1 MTEERTTTYE
11 TPDGGSHTTT
21 TIVTDAPSRSR
32 GAGMWLVAIV
42 LLVAVIG
49 GLFVFSQ
56 LGGAEAAK
64 DNAVATAAEEVGNAA
79 SQVGDA
85 ADRAADS
92 LTGQ

>member
-32 GAGMWLVAIV
+32 GAGLWLIAIV

-49 GLFVFSQ
+49 GLYVFSE

-64 DNAVATAAEEVGNAA
+64 DNAVASAADEVGNAA
-79 SQVGDA
+79 SQVGEA

>member
-21 TIVTDAPSRSR
+21 IVTDVPSRSR

-49 GLFVFSQ
+49 GLFVFSE

-64 DNAVATAAEEVGNAA
+64 DNAIANAAEQVGTAA
-79 SQVGDA
+79 SQVGEA
-85 ADRAADS
+85 ADQAADS
-92 LTGQ
+92 LTEQ